1 MSRSLSATGW
11 SAGATVLHL
20 HRLLGGLGGRRGGG
34 RSGGGAAVAAS
45 LALAAGAVTISAGLR
60 VGGLCGRGGLSRLLD
75 RLGRVRHR
83 GGGVD
88 LEIADGRRRN
98 VGRFGTRDCCVDREF
113 GGAGARRVDWAA
125 SAEVADTV
133 RKVAATAIST
143 RSNPA
148 RFVEQSRIVTPPW
161 AKLPRHGTVVRYR
174 SSRLARE
181 APARSVSQSYACT
194 QRFKR
199 RRYMCPF
206 HAASAMRDNS
216 RQTDLK
222 LPVCIRVARFCH
234 APRLLSVTAKPRF
247 KSSERSMSLVCR
259 DLCHAGAIIAHRRSL
274 SPRLSQRPARRL
286 RPGRWRRPHR
296 ACGRAWSGRS

>member
-1 MSRSLSATGW
+1 MSRMRSATGW
-11 SAGATVLHL
+11 SAGATVLTFTGSL
-20 HRLLGGLGGRRGGG
+20 AGSAAGAVAAGGV
-34 RSGGGAAVAAS
+34 AVAAS
-45 LALAAGAVTISAGLR
+45 LAAGAVTVSAGLISAGLGSAAFAAGPDSVGLSVALLSVALAASGTVAVVSILKSLA
-60 VGGLCGRGGLSRLLD
+60 VGGGTLAGSGRGTAASIASSAALA
-75 RLGRVRHR
+75 R
-83 GGGVD
+83 GV
-88 LEIADGRRRN
+88 
-98 VGRFGTRDCCVDREF
+98 
-113 GGAGARRVDWAA
+113 VDWAA

-194 QRFKR
+194 PRFKR
-199 RRYMCPF
+199 RRYMCPS

-222 LPVCIRVARFCH
+222 LPVCFGSHVFATRPSLC
-234 APRLLSVTAKPRF
+234 LSPPSHGSKA
-247 KSSERSMSLVCR
+247 SEQPMSLVCH
-259 DLCHAGAIIAHRRSL
+259 DLCHAGAIIS
-274 SPRLSQRPARRL
+274 
-286 RPGRWRRPHR
+286 RRPSAQLASPSAGSLAAASSSLR
-296 ACGRAWSGRS
+296 

>member
-1 MSRSLSATGW
+1 MSRRRSATGW
-11 SAGATVLHL
+11 SAGATVLTFTGSL
-20 HRLLGGLGGRRGGG
+20 AGSAAGAVAVAAGGV
-34 RSGGGAAVAAS
+34 AVAAS
-45 LALAAGAVTISAGLR
+45 LAAGAVTVSAGLASVLGSAAVAVASGSFGFATALAASGTVAVVSILKSPT
-60 VGGLCGRGGLSRLLD
+60 VGGGTVAGSGRGTAASIASSAALA
-75 RLGRVRHR
+75 R
-83 GGGVD
+83 GV
-88 LEIADGRRRN
+88 
-98 VGRFGTRDCCVDREF
+98 
-113 GGAGARRVDWAA
+113 VDWAA

-194 QRFKR
+194 PRFKR
-199 RRYMCPF
+199 RRYMCPS

-222 LPVCIRVARFCH
+222 LPVCFGSHVFATRPSLC
-234 APRLLSVTAKPRF
+234 LSPPSHGSKA
-247 KSSERSMSLVCR
+247 SEQPMSLVCH
-259 DLCHAGAIIAHRRSL
+259 DL
-274 SPRLSQRPARRL
+274 
-286 RPGRWRRPHR
+286 
-296 ACGRAWSGRS
+296 